1 MKGSCNLLTVT
12 NSGKEI
18 KEGRNGKSRIEED
31 EKNIYD
37 NNDDIAWFFDEEAV
51 PVPSRSSKPV
61 EQISKEKSIPAMND
75 FTLIRNL
82 YHSLQDSLVS
92 SYNSLQNS
100 SKIMVILVYRVVYYL
115 WKHFVPLS
123 DLLSLNLFSNNE
135 TGDTFFIKT
144 LIQVLGSGRK
154 PSSKYSTQNGSFY
167 DVNVMKSYKQ
177 FISKDQ
183 TNSDDIFQFLTQCVG
198 GNDQDI
204 DNLESDYCEGF
215 LKITIGEQLQCKY
228 VKGISTN
235 HSFIAANTLMINGYY
250 QQISCTFY
258 YLYSVQSQVS
268 YFSLKN
274 KHKPV
279 FQYHNIFPESSPPSS
294 ASPFHSISCSR
305 IFAYHCTHDSELISS
320 SSISLSSSA
329 RTTVLSSVSE
339 VIVFS
344 KRKELFLQKIKSHF
358 LSLSIEIVICY
369 DIIMNDSE
377 IHQQM
382 IDLCQELHI
391 LFLFISNLSDYEKCG
406 KFLPNLIFYDTF
418 LSITKEDIFEQ
429 EVAVSLFSPLCD
441 LSFSSASSWSHS
453 SAGIEIGEYNR
464 LVNNSFQ
471 FTESNYT
478 EDTAPILYGNQDYDV
493 IILLQ
498 LVDGPTSFESV
509 SASPLANHPYQSI
522 FFQHEIYSSP
532 CMISIVFTAATLT
545 YLQALFYSFF
555 RLLNKVRI
563 IIENHGEIM
572 IGGGLVECLQ
582 LLLIEEKCEELSQLS
597 LNNNTAIM
605 QNQPQ
610 DTASEGQED
619 YSLIISFLH
628 QYASLLEEYGYNIM
642 SNGGIPFIKQQERTS
657 QSQTLLKRLFLKKD
671 CKDVFS
677 TELVQFLQ
685 DPVISQRLL
694 PITMD
699 LEGGS
704 SEGLENSLVYDIP
717 QVKMIAFHNAI
728 ELVSFLLSDNVLR
741 SEENEF

>member
-12 NSGKEI
+12 NSGEDI
-18 KEGRNGKSRIEED
+18 KEGGNGKSRIEED
-31 EKNIYD
+31 ENIYD

-61 EQISKEKSIPAMND
+61 QQISKEKSITVMND

-92 SYNSLQNS
+92 SYISLQNS
-100 SKIMVILVYRVVYYL
+100 SKIMVILVYRVVYYM

-123 DLLSLNLFSNNE
+123 DLLSLNLFPNNE

-144 LIQVLGSGRK
+144 LIQVFGSGRK

-183 TNSDDIFQFLTQCVG
+183 NNSDDIFQFLTQCVG

-215 LKITIGEQLQCKY
+215 LKISTGEQLQCKY
-228 VKGISTN
+228 VKGISTT

-250 QQISCTFY
+250 RQISSTFY
-258 YLYSVQSQVS
+258 YLYSVQSQAS
-268 YFSLKN
+268 YFTLKN

-320 SSISLSSSA
+320 SSTSLSSSA
-329 RTTVLSSVSE
+329 PTTVLSSVSDL
-339 VIVFS
+339 IVFS
-344 KRKELFLQKIKSHF
+344 KRKEFFLQNIKSHF
-358 LSLSIEIVICY
+358 LSLSIEIIICY

-391 LFLFISNLSDYEKCG
+391 LFLFISNLSDYEKCC

-429 EVAVSLFSPLCD
+429 EVAVSLFSPLYD
-441 LSFSSASSWSHS
+441 LSFSSASSSHS
-453 SAGIEIGEYNR
+453 SAGIEIGEYNL
-464 LVNNSFQ
+464 LVDNSFQ

-498 LVDGPTSFESV
+498 LVDGPTFFESV
-509 SASPLANHPYQSI
+509 SASPLVDHPYQSI

-532 CMISIVFTAATLT
+532 CMISIVFTAATMT

-572 IGGGLVECLQ
+572 IGGGLAECLQ
-582 LLLIEEKCEELSQLS
+582 VLLIEEKCEELSQLS
-597 LNNNTAIM
+597 LKNNRDTM

-610 DTASEGQED
+610 DAVLEGQKD
-619 YSLIISFLH
+619 YSLIISFLQ
-628 QYASLLEEYGYNIM
+628 QYASSLEEYCYTIM
-642 SNGGIPFIKQQERTS
+642 NNEGIPFIKQQERTS
-657 QSQTLLKRLFLKKD
+657 QSQTLLKQLFLNKD

-677 TELVQFLQ
+677 TQLVQLLE
-685 DPVISQRLL
+685 DPVISQHLL

-717 QVKMIAFHNAI
+717 EVKMIAFHNAI